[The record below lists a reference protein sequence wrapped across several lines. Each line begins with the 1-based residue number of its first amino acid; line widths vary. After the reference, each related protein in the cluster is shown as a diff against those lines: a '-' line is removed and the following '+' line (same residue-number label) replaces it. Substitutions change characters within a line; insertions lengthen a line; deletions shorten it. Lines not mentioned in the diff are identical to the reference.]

1 MKCPVCNAEINDDA
15 IMCEECGT
23 MLDPKTNE
31 YFNPELMSEPARQIK
46 PRSIPLAIIFSLLT
60 CGIYGIYWLVCLNDD
75 INTLTGNQSDTS
87 GVMVVIFTLLTCGI
101 YGWFW
106 MWKTGEKVDKMKG
119 SANSNIAYLI
129 LGIFGLGIV
138 AYALMQDAINKQVQY

>member
-1 MKCPVCNAEINDDA
+1 
-15 IMCEECGT
+15 
-23 MLDPKTNE
+23 
-31 YFNPELMSEPARQIK
+31 MSEPARQIK

-106 MWKTGEKVDKMKG
+106 MWKTGEKVDKMRG